1 MGWYA
6 QSRRQYSSLNKL
18 INGLIFFIIM
28 AIMGFSAIPSFMMS
42 DKKTAKA
49 SRNHGSKNRKAVLP
63 GLKNQKKYTVTYTAN
78 HGLSAVSGVTRTVG
92 LYDKPYEVD
101 GNETDSL

>member
-42 DKKTAKA
+42 NKKTATA
-49 SRNHGSKNRKAVLP
+49 SRDHDSKKQRVRLP
-63 GLKNQKKYTVTYTAN
+63 GVKKHKKYAVTYTAK

-92 LYDKPYEVD
+92 L
-101 GNETDSL
+101 